1 MLGDNDTYCTGKV
14 QYCQEK
20 QGFIRCSTKI
30 MGKRDIIFFT
40 DEIPSFIRKKVVLGA
55 KVRFRL
61 IVSNQRKNCRGGTID
76 HWAQI
81 TDILGDEEQE
91 CLSVSSDSNSALVD
105 DCHPSLQFTAGS
117 VLTKEIE
124 TDFFDQQ
131 RVLCF
136 VALQDVLN
144 SVHVSLYDRPCNSR
158 CVKNTENASFKS
170 CWDV

>member
-1 MLGDNDTYCTGKV
+1 MSPIN
-14 QYCQEK
+14 
-20 QGFIRCSTKI
+20 
-30 MGKRDIIFFT
+30 
-40 DEIPSFIRKKVVLGA
+40 A
-55 KVRFRL
+55 
-61 IVSNQRKNCRGGTID
+61 KNCRGGTID

>member
-40 DEIPSFIRKKVVLGA
+40 DEIPSCIRKKVVLGA

-124 TDFFDQQ
+124 TDFLTSSVYY
-131 RVLCF
+131 VLWRF
-136 VALQDVLN
+136 RTFSIRFTFHSMID
-144 SVHVSLYDRPCNSR
+144 HVIL
-158 CVKNTENASFKS
+158 V
-170 CWDV
+170 V